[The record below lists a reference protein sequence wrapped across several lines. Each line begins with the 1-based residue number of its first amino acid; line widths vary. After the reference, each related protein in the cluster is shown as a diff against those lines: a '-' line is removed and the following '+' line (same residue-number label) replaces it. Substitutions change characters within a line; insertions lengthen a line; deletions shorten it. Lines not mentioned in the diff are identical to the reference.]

1 MRAVTLALI
10 FLLLLSLLPASAEE
24 EKVIGKI
31 DIEYAK
37 YIENKLTS
45 IGSYKEPKFLGFRVA
60 GTPEDLETANF
71 IAEEMRKI
79 GLVNVSLEPVPVDA
93 WEFKGARLELSN
105 GKVIIASSFGG
116 VPGTGSEGISG
127 EIVYVGDGTRGNYEG
142 VNVSGKLVL
151 AYWDPDISWFNMI
164 AHEAMIHGAK
174 GVILFNPPNGSYA
187 QHPNAL
193 HSFDGLYSSDF
204 IPMIVISK
212 EDAQEIIEM
221 LKSGPVE
228 AKMVNLATVKR
239 GTGWNTIGYIPGKR
253 ADEYILVAAHHDAW
267 FYGAFDD
274 TGAVAALLTLA
285 KAIKESGYV
294 PERTLVFMTHTAE
307 EYGIVDAYHDWLIGA
322 WWRIT
327 QAHPEWRKKAIAY
340 INLEGMAIKDTPL
353 GIDVSPELSAFLS
366 EILDESKELLPYGR
380 GEFEDVYCW
389 NEAWPYAAAGVPSIN
404 LDTFSPWFSQNIY
417 HTQFDSPEIIDWDY
431 LGKIISLIAKIL
443 VRLDKSELLPYD
455 FSARIEHLRENLN
468 ETMMKQLGAEPG
480 ELMKK
485 VEELENAFSE
495 FKSLSENASPD
506 AIRKANSK
514 LREAAYI
521 VLSELTALDP
531 WDNTI
536 YPHQQV
542 ESDAFFLSSALE
554 ALKRGDVS
562 EALSMIESVSINWYA
577 QFYSYDVF
585 KRELMHK
592 SPGYERITWGGLG
605 HLAPPIDLWKEYN
618 SLKEKSAANI
628 TDYSSEMRSIERY
641 LGETKALYQERLRD
655 IAKALDSASSLI
667 KEANSILRSAAT
679 PKTEVK
685 ETVTPQEV
693 ISPLIPAILI
703 LILVIAVLFVIYLRR
718 RSK

>member
-10 FLLLLSLLPASAEE
+10 SLLLLSLLPASAEE

-71 IAEEMRKI
+71 IAEEMRKM
-79 GLVNVSLEPVPVDA
+79 GLVNVSLEPVPLDA

-142 VNVSGKLVL
+142 LNVSGKLVL
-151 AYWDPDISWFNMI
+151 AYWNPDISWLNMI

-228 AKMVNLATVKR
+228 AKMVNLATLKR
-239 GTGWNTIGYIPGKR
+239 GTGWNTIGYIPGRR
-253 ADEYILVAAHHDAW
+253 ADEYILIAAHHDAW
-267 FYGAFDD
+267 FYGAMDD

-307 EYGIVDAYHDWLIGA
+307 EYGIVDAYYDWLIGA

-340 INLEGMAIKDTPL
+340 INLEGMAIKGAPL
-353 GIDVSPELSAFLS
+353 GVYASPELSTFIS

-380 GEFEDVYCW
+380 GELEDVWCW
-389 NEAWPYAAAGVPSIN
+389 TEAWPYAAAGVPSIN
-404 LDTFSPWFSQNIY
+404 LDTFSPWFRQNIY

-431 LGKIISLIAKIL
+431 LGKIISLTAKIL
-443 VRLDKSELLPYD
+443 IRLDKSELLPYD
-455 FSARIEHLRENLN
+455 FSARAAHLRENLN
-468 ETMMKQLGAEPG
+468 VTRMKQLGAEPE
-480 ELMKK
+480 ELMKG
-485 VEELENAFSE
+485 VEELEKAFSE
-495 FKSLSENASPD
+495 FRNLSKNVSSD
-506 AIRKANSK
+506 VIVKVNSK

-521 VLSELTALDP
+521 MLSELTALDP

-542 ESDAFFLSSALE
+542 ESDALFLSSALD
-554 ALKRGDVS
+554 ALKRGDVN
-562 EALSMIESVSINWYA
+562 EALSMIESVSINWYDS
-577 QFYSYDVF
+577 FYSYEVF
-585 KRELMHK
+585 KRELLHK
-592 SPGYERITWGGLG
+592 SPNYERITWGALG

-618 SLKEKSAANI
+618 SLREKSMANI
-628 TDYSSEMRSIERY
+628 TNYDAEMRSIENH
-641 LGETKALYQERLRD
+641 LKETKALYQERLRD
-655 IAKALDSASSLI
+655 IARALSSASSLI
-667 KEANSILRSAAT
+667 REANSILKSTTT
-679 PKTEVK
+679 PKTEVRE

-693 ISPLIPAILI
+693 ISLIPAVLI
-703 LILVIAVLFVIYLRR
+703 SILVIVILLVIYLRR
-718 RSK
+718 RK